1 MNQIEKATSFKKI
14 FANRENAKRST
25 GPRSVEGKSFSR
37 RNALKH
43 GLRADNKAEFEEFNL
58 AMIKELKP
66 FDMISMQIVNRIIV
80 VAWNLQRSD
89 KIQSG
94 IFAYEIQ
101 TYEADEYKSKL
112 KEINCAD
119 FNGLEKKVPKQNLL
133 LGLSFLRD
141 SNSGDAMSKLG
152 AYKNRLLNRFSKLR
166 EELNIYKEQ
175 HGKR

>member
-1 MNQIEKATSFKKI
+1 
-14 FANRENAKRST
+14 
-25 GPRSVEGKSFSR
+25 
-37 RNALKH
+37 
-43 GLRADNKAEFEEFNL
+43 
-58 AMIKELKP
+58 MIKELKP

-94 IFAYEIQ
+94 IFAYEMQ

-152 AYKNRLLNRFSKLR
+152 GYENRLLNRFSKLR